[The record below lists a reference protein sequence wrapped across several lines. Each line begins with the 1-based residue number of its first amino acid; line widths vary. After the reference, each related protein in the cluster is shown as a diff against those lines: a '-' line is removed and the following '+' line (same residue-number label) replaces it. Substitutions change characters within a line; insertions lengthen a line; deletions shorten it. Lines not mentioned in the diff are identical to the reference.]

1 MSRPALL
8 DKLFQAGKWLLKPGL
23 VPVDD
28 VTIKRNQTAVYV
40 ALDALIRQGGGL
52 AVGSDK
58 RIYVDFSL
66 MPTDAFEELLK
77 SIRVPIWLTKNKSF
91 YVNGAAGS
99 DTLDA
104 GRGESVGKPFKT
116 IQACI
121 DYVTSNYNLNSY
133 SIGIRIFPGIYEEKL
148 KLGDFSRT
156 TGYISLI
163 DHEGNYGVTISQSN
177 ATTISAS
184 GGLWYLRGLVL
195 KNTVTAVDD
204 GITHFYSIL
213 SAADGTIHFEGCDI
227 LQEYTGDAPSN
238 GSIYLRT
245 LAAYGASSVI
255 QFDGTTKVRNHLRFH
270 KGNVTNMAILF
281 AERGGSI
288 QCTGNNNSQ
297 DYVSIHCEGE
307 TDSFLYLSNSKFY
320 SIGGTKYLTQ
330 FVVDAEKSVTGS
342 RYKILSNS
350 MCSVASKGPEFFP
363 GDSAGTI
370 EESTYCVYK

>member
-8 DKLFQAGKWLLKPGL
+8 DKLFQAGKWLLKPSL

-163 DHEGNYGVTISQSN
+163 DHEGNYGVTISQDN

-195 KNTVTAVDD
+195 K
-204 GITHFYSIL
+204 I
-213 SAADGTIHFEGCDI
+213 
-227 LQEYTGDAPSN
+227 
-238 GSIYLRT
+238 R
-245 LAAYGASSVI
+245 
-255 QFDGTTKVRNHLRFH
+255 
-270 KGNVTNMAILF
+270 
-281 AERGGSI
+281 
-288 QCTGNNNSQ
+288 
-297 DYVSIHCEGE
+297 
-307 TDSFLYLSNSKFY
+307 
-320 SIGGTKYLTQ
+320 
-330 FVVDAEKSVTGS
+330 
-342 RYKILSNS
+342 
-350 MCSVASKGPEFFP
+350 
-363 GDSAGTI
+363 
-370 EESTYCVYK
+370 